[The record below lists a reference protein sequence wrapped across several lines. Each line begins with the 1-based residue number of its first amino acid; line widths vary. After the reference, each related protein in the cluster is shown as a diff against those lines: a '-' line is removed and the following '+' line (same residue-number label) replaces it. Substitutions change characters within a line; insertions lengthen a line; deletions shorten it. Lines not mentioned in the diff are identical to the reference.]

1 MTIKDDAS
9 QSQKITAKQTITA
22 DQLNE
27 FVKRISDRNKRLKKL
42 ESEYDQ
48 LQRGFQAFVQHTQSA

>member
-48 LQRGFQAFVQHTQSA
+48 LQRDFQAFVQHTQSA